1 MTVEKA
7 LECAPAERLET
18 FASPPA
24 FVLATARETVVAAG
38 QRHVVPPEAGWAE
51 QFRAFVRGLDRSGP
65 PVLVGALPFQSGR
78 RPHLYQPEAFTRT
91 PSDEADAG
99 PRSAAQPRPATWHVV
114 ACPPRAE
121 YERNVAR
128 ALAML
133 EPADAGPEA
142 LRKVV
147 VARSLLLEADAA
159 LNVGALLE
167 RLRSDSSVTV
177 FAVPLPP
184 RQPGVPRTLIGA
196 TPELLVDKTGS
207 TVVSEPLAGSAPRS
221 RDRAA
226 DRESAELLLQSRKDR
241 REHAMVVEWIADRL
255 TPYCRRLHVP
265 REPSLVSTRFVWHL
279 ATRVEGELCDP
290 DVSSL
295 ELLESLHPTPAI
307 CGSPPGAARAAIS
320 VLEPFDREF
329 FGGAVGWCDAGGD
342 GRWYMSIRCADI
354 SGPVAR
360 LYAGAGIVAGSD
372 PATEGGETSAKL
384 AALLDALGVDEDGQ
398 LRAGSLL

>member
-1 MTVEKA
+1 MERVA
-7 LECAPAERLET
+7 LECPTAQPCGASAP
-18 FASPPA
+18 PPA
-24 FVLATARETVVAAG
+24 FVLATARETVVAHG
-38 QRHVVPPEAGWAE
+38 EHHVVSPEAGWAE
-51 QFRAFVRGLDRSGP
+51 QFRAFVRRLDRSGP
-65 PVLVGALPFQSGR
+65 PVVVGALPFRGDQ

-91 PSDEADAG
+91 PSDDRDVR
-99 PRSAAQPRPATWHVV
+99 PRTARQPRPATWRVV
-114 ACPPRAE
+114 ASPPRAE

-133 EPADAGPEA
+133 APAEAGPEA

-147 VARSLLLEADAA
+147 VARSLLLEADVPID
-159 LNVGALLE
+159 VGALFE
-167 RLRSDSSVTV
+167 RLRSDTSVAV

-196 TPELLVDKTGS
+196 TPELLVDKTGAA
-207 TVVSEPLAGSAPRS
+207 VVSEPLAGSAPRS

-226 DRESAELLLQSRKDR
+226 DRESAELLLRSRKDQ
-241 REHAMVVEWIADRL
+241 REHTMVVEWIADRL
-255 TPYCRRLHVP
+255 APYCRRVHVP

-279 ATRVEGELCDP
+279 ATRVEGELRDAR
-290 DVSSL
+290 VSSL

-307 CGSPPGAARAAIS
+307 CGSPPDAARAAIS

-384 AALLDALGVDEDGQ
+384 AALLDALGVDEDGH
-398 LRAGSLL
+398 LRSGSLL